1 VSVLRRSI
9 VVRSLNQP
17 PLQRADLALESVDRL
32 GLRADR
38 RAQPG
43 RGCCPAWYRLVKSA
57 ELVATP
63 AASTV
68 PASRRKEAVRR
79 IADMR
84 MNS

>member
-1 VSVLRRSI
+1 LI
-9 VVRSLNQP
+9 VWVWEPIAERN
-17 PLQRADLALESVDRL
+17 RDER
-32 GLRADR
+32 
-38 RAQPG
+38 
-43 RGCCPAWYRLVKSA
+43 CCPAWYRLVKSA

-68 PASRRKEAVRR
+68 PASRRTEPVRR